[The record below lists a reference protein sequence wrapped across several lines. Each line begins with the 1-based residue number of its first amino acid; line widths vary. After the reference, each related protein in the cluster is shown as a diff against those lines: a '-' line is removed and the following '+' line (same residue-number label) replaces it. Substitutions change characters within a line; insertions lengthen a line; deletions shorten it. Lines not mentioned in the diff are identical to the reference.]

1 MYDLDMVKND
11 PNTFTE
17 ILFTLPLLSI
27 SCIKRNENE
36 HLIEAVDEATV
47 KLFPSQYFYS
57 CFNDCLES

>member
-36 HLIEAVDEATV
+36 HLKEALDEATA
-47 KLFPSQYFYS
+47 S
-57 CFNDCLES
+57 CFPANTFIAVLMIV